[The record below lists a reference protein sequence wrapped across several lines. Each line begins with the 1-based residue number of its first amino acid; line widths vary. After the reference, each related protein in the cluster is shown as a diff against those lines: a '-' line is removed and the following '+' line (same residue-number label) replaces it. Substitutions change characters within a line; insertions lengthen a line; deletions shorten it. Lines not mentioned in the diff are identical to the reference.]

1 MALRFNK
8 RIKLMPGVT
17 LNIGKRGIS
26 TSIGPR
32 GAKFT
37 LHSSGSRR
45 STVGLPGS
53 GLSAT
58 TVARR
63 QQTAA
68 PADAEPAYVPNAR
81 RGRVYLAVIAAGL
94 LFLLFKLLT

>member
-32 GAKFT
+32 GAKYT
-37 LHSSGSRR
+37 LHSSGSQRT
-45 STVGLPGS
+45 TVGLPGS
-53 GLSAT
+53 GLSST

-63 QQTAA
+63 RPAA
-68 PADAEPAYVPNAR
+68 EPATPEPAYVPNAR
-81 RGRVYLAVIAAGL
+81 RGRFYLALIAVAAV
-94 LFLLFKLLT
+94 FALFKLLT